1 MSVSVVGVGQTEYR
15 VHEDLS
21 IPELVTVAV
30 EEALADAGMKLSEV
44 RSVVTSSIDL
54 FDGKTASNVYLT
66 EVVGAVMKPE
76 ARIADDGIAALIHGA
91 MALRAGA
98 YENCLVVAHCKES
111 EGERRKITNFFFDPL
126 HQQPLGV
133 DDVSAAALQA
143 DLWLRSWGQGD
154 ATLGERAMDRAA
166 ARSARN
172 GRKNPKT
179 PLAQEMGDTEESVWA
194 SPYVARPLRQRHIS
208 PVCDGACALLL
219 AKDGSGFKAPVT
231 IAGFG
236 HAVEPHYLGD
246 RDLPGCA
253 ALKEAAQRA
262 AAMAGSRP
270 VDVWEVSAPFAHQ
283 ELLWS
288 EALGGA
294 PQDRL
299 NPSGGVLAGNPYV
312 VAGLA
317 RAAECV
323 LQLRGKAGQ
332 RQIPGVRRA
341 LAHGCWGPCG
351 QGHGIAILEV

>member
-1 MSVSVVGVGQTEYR
+1 MRISVVGVGQTEYR

-30 EEALADAGMKLSEV
+30 EEALADAGMRLSEV
-44 RSVVTSSIDL
+44 QSVVTSSIDL

-66 EVVGAVMKPE
+66 EVVGAVMRPE
-76 ARIADDGIAALIHGA
+76 TRIADDGIAALIHGT

-126 HQQPLGV
+126 TQQPLSI

-143 DLWLRSWGQGD
+143 DLWLRSQD
-154 ATLGERAMDRAA
+154 RGEEAMDGAA
-166 ARSARN
+166 ARSVRN
-172 GRKNPKT
+172 GRRNPKT
-179 PLAQEMGDTEESVWA
+179 PLAKEMGETRESVRSSPYIARPIRERHA
-194 SPYVARPLRQRHIS
+194 SPL
-208 PVCDGACALLL
+208 CDGACALIL
-219 AKDGSGFKAPVT
+219 ARDGSGFSGPVS
-231 IAGFG
+231 IAGSG
-236 HAVEPHYLGD
+236 YAIEPHYLGD
-246 RDLPGCA
+246 RDLLGCPS
-253 ALKEAAQRA
+253 LKEAARRA
-262 AAMAGSRP
+262 TAVAGP
-270 VDVWEVSAPFAHQ
+270 GPIDLWEVSAPFAPQ
-283 ELLWS
+283 ELLFS
-288 EALGGA
+288 EALGA
-294 PQDRL
+294 PENRL

-323 LQLRGKAGQ
+323 LQLRGRAGH

-351 QGHGIAILEV
+351 QGHGIVVLEA